1 MDEKGIMYAAFHRF
15 YGALQNLQKFSV
27 DNNLIDNITSLDNF
41 FSAFRSTTFVLQWF
55 CCAYRLQ
62 EYL

>member
-41 FSAFRSTTFVLQWF
+41 CIQVYNICSSVF
-55 CCAYRLQ
+55 CCSY
-62 EYL
+62 